1 MWSKLPFNDYRMDAS
16 TVRLKSAYLILAF
29 SFLTAALIAVYAV
42 QNPVERTIQNLR
54 DAVNNRPASGNIHVV
69 EIDAKSLQEF
79 KLWPWPRGYHA
90 RLVDRLNAAGADQI
104 TFDVDFSSHSN
115 PAQDAAFAAAIERA
129 SGKVVLPTFR
139 QSASSKGSSAEVE
152 SLPIESL
159 RNHAFLGAVNV
170 HPDKD
175 GQVNS
180 YPYGTVTGGTP
191 RPSIAALLAD
201 TNGPISSEFDID
213 QSVDLDS
220 MPGIATPISSPENS
234 PKML

>member
-1 MWSKLPFNDYRMDAS
+1 MDAS
-16 TVRLKSAYLILAF
+16 TARSKAAYLILAF
-29 SFLTAALIAVYAV
+29 SFLIAAVIAVYAV

-139 QSASSKGSSAEVE
+139 QSASSKGSSAEIE
-152 SLPIESL
+152 SLPIEIL

-175 GQVNS
+175 GRSTAILMVPLQMA
-180 YPYGTVTGGTP
+180 
-191 RPSIAALLAD
+191 RHAHPSPHCWPIATAPSAANLPLINRSIWIA
-201 TNGPISSEFDID
+201 F
-213 QSVDLDS
+213 
-220 MPGIATPISSPENS
+220 PGIATPISSPENL